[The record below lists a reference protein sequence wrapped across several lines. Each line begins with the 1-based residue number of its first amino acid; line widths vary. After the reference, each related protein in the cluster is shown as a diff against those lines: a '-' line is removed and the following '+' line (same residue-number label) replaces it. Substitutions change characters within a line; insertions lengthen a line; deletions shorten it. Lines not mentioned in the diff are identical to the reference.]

1 MIDLF
6 KIAQSDVIIIRRLF
20 LDEVDPDDVSV
31 FDGDVGAFVLEV
43 GDAKRTGNE
52 RP

>member
-6 KIAQSDVIIIRRLF
+6 KIAQSDTIVLRRLF
-20 LDEVDPDDVSV
+20 LDEVKPDDVSV

-43 GDAKRTGNE
+43 NDD
-52 RP
+52 